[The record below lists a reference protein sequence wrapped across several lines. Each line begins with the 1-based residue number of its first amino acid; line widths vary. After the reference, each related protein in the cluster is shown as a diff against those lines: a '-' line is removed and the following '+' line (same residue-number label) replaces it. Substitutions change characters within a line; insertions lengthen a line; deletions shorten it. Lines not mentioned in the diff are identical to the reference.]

1 MNSPYV
7 RKAPSAQQTVDLF
20 AGKWASKLPE
30 PFAGVESGANLL
42 FQDPKIAWAKEKLA
56 ELGVTLKGS
65 SIVELGPLEGAH
77 TYLLAKEGA
86 ASVTA
91 VEAHGDQMYGD
102 KPYVVHLEAAR
113 QVLHD
118 VLLVGPVTIAVW
130 LHDVVEDT
138 FRTRQDINV
147 NFGEHV
153 GTLVWAVSGEGAN
166 RKERVA
172 SLYPKIHSL
181 PQPVAYEA
189 TSLKLSDRITNM
201 EKATGNK
208 QSLYDMYL
216 REMDHFIEET
226 GPRIRRRAI
235 SSASA
240 TGSPRSW
247 YVLGATRP
255 TVRPSSTTT
264 TAGRARTA
272 TISWWAPTHSTP

>member
-1 MNSPYV
+1 MTEPLILSPEEQRARHY
-7 RKAPSAQQTVDLF
+7 
-20 AGKWASKLPE
+20 
-30 PFAGVESGANLL
+30 
-42 FQDPKIAWAKEKLA
+42 
-56 ELGVTLKGS
+56 
-65 SIVELGPLEGAH
+65 
-77 TYLLAKEGA
+77 
-86 ASVTA
+86 A

-216 REMDHFIEET
+216 REMDHFIEELK
-226 GPRIRRRAI
+226 GLGDPALWDRLFRLMHSRRA
-235 SSASA
+235 
-240 TGSPRSW
+240 
-247 YVLGATRP
+247 
-255 TVRPSSTTT
+255 
-264 TAGRARTA
+264 
-272 TISWWAPTHSTP
+272 